1 MLADSVEEIGVLAD
15 SVEEIGA
22 LTDGVEEIGALTDS
36 TKPRRV
42 NIKAAVIIYLQNSS
56 VSTHA
61 NVAASS
67 YDSSRCSLYSIA
79 YVALIVMLDTMGA
92 VLMLVDGHKTL
103 HKESPRGLG
112 PG

>member
-42 NIKAAVIIYLQNSS
+42 NIKGSS
-56 VSTHA
+56 DHLLT
-61 NVAASS
+61 
-67 YDSSRCSLYSIA
+67 
-79 YVALIVMLDTMGA
+79 
-92 VLMLVDGHKTL
+92 
-103 HKESPRGLG
+103 E
-112 PG
+112 